1 MNDVTR
7 DSRREFLKKSAY
19 AAPAILTLAA
29 APAIAEIGS
38 PNISQPP
45 GSEPNEPPE
54 KCNNGLGNGSDCP
67 PPGMPRNNDQGDEAT
82 PGQPQTQGNR

>member
-1 MNDVTR
+1 MSDIQS

-45 GSEPNEPPE
+45 GSNPNEPASG
-54 KCNNGLGNGSDCP
+54 CNNGLGNGSDCT
-67 PPGMPRNNDQGDEAT
+67 PPGNPRDNDQNGEAV
-82 PGQPQTQGNR
+82 PGQPQTQNNA